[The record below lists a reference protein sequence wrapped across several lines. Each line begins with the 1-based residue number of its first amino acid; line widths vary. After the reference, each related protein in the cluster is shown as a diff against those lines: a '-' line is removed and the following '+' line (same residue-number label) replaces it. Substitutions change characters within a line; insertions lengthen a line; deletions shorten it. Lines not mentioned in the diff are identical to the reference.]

1 MYILCLYVYM
11 VEETM
16 AQLVDGALCAVL
28 VKREILVGVEHYYVV
43 EAESCLVAADK
54 LLVDRVQRQ
63 TCTEGEHALLA
74 CSLGT
79 LDFCLYGVGDNLRAL
94 LHFRIDVGEEFLAT
108 CDFRAFNCRTRAV
121 VLLRYLIQY
130 NLRT

>member
-63 TCTEGEHALLA
+63 THFLPAALA
-74 CSLGT
+74 RSISVSTVSAITFAPSSTFG
-79 LDFCLYGVGDNLRAL
+79 
-94 LHFRIDVGEEFLAT
+94 
-108 CDFRAFNCRTRAV
+108 
-121 VLLRYLIQY
+121 
-130 NLRT
+130 